1 MQVINYEQFL
11 NQTLLSSRAVLL
23 PLPEISHGH
32 MLERVLA
39 RRKPVKADGRGYQ
52 DALIWES
59 LLAEYPTDSN
69 PVHFV
74 TDNWTDFA
82 AAAEGDELALELV
95 EDLRSIGSTEKSVRL
110 YRRLTQFTDIHVKPQ
125 REILGPRAAPTPP
138 VGISEASLKATL
150 SYFLEEYADKMVGSS
165 VDAYRSELDLEDL
178 EIANASY
185 TGDLTIHE
193 AFVISEHEV
202 GVAGEAEFDAEL
214 SALHWAVTDPPL
226 RGGPAAS
233 EDEDAFLQP
242 VLLGAKLRVEF
253 EGTIDQT
260 QEEVVEFRPSH
271 SFAESTEAMELRAST
286 PEVHPDQGQL
296 WE

>member
-110 YRRLTQFTDIHVKPQ
+110 YRHLTQFTDIHVKPQ
-125 REILGPRAAPTPP
+125 REILGPRAAPTLP
-138 VGISEASLKATL
+138 VDISEATKEKPGFWTRRRASEQVRSGSNIQLL
-150 SYFLEEYADKMVGSS
+150 SYSL
-165 VDAYRSELDLEDL
+165 
-178 EIANASY
+178 
-185 TGDLTIHE
+185 
-193 AFVISEHEV
+193 
-202 GVAGEAEFDAEL
+202 VA
-214 SALHWAVTDPPL
+214 
-226 RGGPAAS
+226 
-233 EDEDAFLQP
+233 
-242 VLLGAKLRVEF
+242 
-253 EGTIDQT
+253 
-260 QEEVVEFRPSH
+260 
-271 SFAESTEAMELRAST
+271 
-286 PEVHPDQGQL
+286 
-296 WE
+296 

>member
-1 MQVINYEQFL
+1 
-11 NQTLLSSRAVLL
+11 
-23 PLPEISHGH
+23 
-32 MLERVLA
+32 
-39 RRKPVKADGRGYQ
+39 
-52 DALIWES
+52 
-59 LLAEYPTDSN
+59 
-69 PVHFV
+69 
-74 TDNWTDFA
+74 
-82 AAAEGDELALELV
+82 
-95 EDLRSIGSTEKSVRL
+95 
-110 YRRLTQFTDIHVKPQ
+110 
-125 REILGPRAAPTPP
+125 
-138 VGISEASLKATL
+138 
-150 SYFLEEYADKMVGSS
+150 MVGSS